1 MAKMDSASEDIR
13 STVKSAVVPNLSAIP
28 EKKPPLYLSI
38 RSRLEEKVKNQ
49 MLPKGTIIK
58 EGPLA
63 AVFGVSRA
71 PVRRALKMLEKAGVI
86 KPARGQGFIVGDESP
101 GEILSSQDLQ
111 SIFQVQASSEIAR
124 SAAWENIYQ
133 SVHLDVTNC
142 LPFGTFQV
150 SETIACEHFSVGRTA
165 LRETLGKL
173 QNQGLLEKSNWSHW
187 IAGPLTARD
196 VHEGFEVRHL
206 LEPEAFMQSVVSV
219 SKNSLY
225 AMHKKV
231 KAVIANLE
239 GSTPEDIEDVENDL
253 HKVLLENT
261 KNRRVMEAIERNQ
274 MPFIVNRIFRR
285 NFGLRTDLAMLQDQ
299 AEILDQLIRNRIE
312 VARSIL
318 VAHLT
323 KAEKNTLA
331 KLRVLSTLPKP
342 AAAPYLI
349 NVH

>member
-1 MAKMDSASEDIR
+1 MTKMDTTSEEIR
-13 STVKSAVVPNLSAIP
+13 STVKSAVVLNPLAIP
-28 EKKPPLYLSI
+28 EKEPPLYLSI
-38 RSRLEEKVKNQ
+38 HSRLEEKVKNQ
-49 MLPKGTIIK
+49 MIPKGAIIK

-71 PVRRALKMLEKAGVI
+71 PVRRALQMLEDAAII
-86 KPARGQGFIVGDESP
+86 KPARGQGFVVGEETS
-101 GEILSSQDLQ
+101 GMILSSQDLQ
-111 SIFQVQASSEIAR
+111 SIFQVQANSEIAR
-124 SAAWENIYQ
+124 SAAWENIYN

-196 VHEGFEVRHL
+196 VHDGFEVRCL
-206 LEPEAFMQSVVSV
+206 LEPEAFAQSVVSV
-219 SKNSLY
+219 SKNTLY
-225 AMHKKV
+225 AMREKV
-231 KAVIANLE
+231 GAVISNLE
-239 GSTPEDIEDVENDL
+239 GSTPEDIEDIENDL
-253 HKVLLENT
+253 HRVLLKNT
-261 KNRRVMEAIERNQ
+261 KNRRLMEAIDRNQ

-285 NFGLRTDLAMLQDQ
+285 NFGLGTDLVVLQDH
-299 AEILDQLIRNRIE
+299 AEILDQLIRNRLE

-318 VAHLT
+318 VAHLA
-323 KAEKNTLA
+323 KGEKNTLA
-331 KLRVLSTLPKP
+331 KLRVLSTLPNP